1 MVSQKTYLDIR
12 IKETQETVHAKPS
25 EERKSDRP
33 SDDFFGLKLLK
44 PDNPERGFF
53 KLSEEEV

>member
-12 IKETQETVHAKPS
+12 IKETQETVSKPS

-33 SDDFFGLKLLK
+33 SDEFFGIKILK
-44 PDNPERGFF
+44 PANPERGFF